1 MQISQMIALNKSRE
15 SEIKIRFFLQQLRF
29 VLCSLFFS
37 CYHYSPSRIPYLVS
51 FPNPIYGKWLGTP
64 LLYFTTFLEE
74 QLSLIRCYPGQP
86 DAAGK
91 IAAVSRSHVLDGSV
105 ALKSCLVCI
114 KQAVD
119 ECWTFEECELSTS
132 TPCWLLSHILREFFV
147 LFVKAA
153 FSYSY
158 RLCSICHYR
167 GGRNHLCADVTVAN
181 EWPSCSL
188 RVCTVSVFGDRDP
201 AVRLCHG
208 LHKSH
213 VKKSNNWLWCTTGG
227 KQMWTVCGGF

>member
-1 MQISQMIALNKSRE
+1 MNVE
-15 SEIKIRFFLQQLRF
+15 
-29 VLCSLFFS
+29 
-37 CYHYSPSRIPYLVS
+37 H
-51 FPNPIYGKWLGTP
+51 
-64 LLYFTTFLEE
+64 LEE
-74 QLSLIRCYPGQP
+74 C
-86 DAAGK
+86 AA
-91 IAAVSRSHVLDGSV
+91 S
-105 ALKSCLVCI
+105 
-114 KQAVD
+114 
-119 ECWTFEECELSTS
+119 ELSTS
-132 TPCWLLSHILREFFV
+132 TPSWLLRHILREFFV

-213 VKKSNNWLWCTTGG
+213 VKNSNNWLGCTTGG
-227 KQMWTVCGGF
+227 KQMWTVCGGFWTRLTSMLSFTFPLAAAHRLTWEIGRSSHITHWIPVRSASIHYSLLWSLKTLKLLKVLWPLIDHFFIYQEYSNLHSLHTFYHYFKTIYVSFYCG